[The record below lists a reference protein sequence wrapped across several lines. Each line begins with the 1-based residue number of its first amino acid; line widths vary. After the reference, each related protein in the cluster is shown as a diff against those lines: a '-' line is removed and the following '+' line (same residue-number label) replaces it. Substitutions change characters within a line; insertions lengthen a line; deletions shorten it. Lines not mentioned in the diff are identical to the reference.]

1 MIKSPRKNATYSD
14 LNPYTPKT
22 DPLLY
27 DMDSIY
33 QSIDNMVNTMKGQRF
48 FRPNYGIDLE
58 EYLFDLIDVDT
69 CLLLIKEISEQVEEN
84 DPRINVD
91 LPNSEIDIDPDNHRI
106 DVYFT
111 FKIKNSTGLFQYQ
124 TSLFYNS

>member
-1 MIKSPRKNATYSD
+1 MIKSPKKNAKYTD
-14 LNPYTPKT
+14 LNPYNPKKQS
-22 DPLLY
+22 LLY

-33 QSIDNMVNTMKGQRF
+33 QSIDNMVNTLKGERL

-58 EYLFDLIDVDT
+58 EYLFDLIDRDT
-69 CLLLIKEISEQVEEN
+69 VMLLLKEISQQVEEN

-111 FKIKNSTGLFQYQ
+111 FALKDSAEVFQYQ
-124 TSLFYNS
+124 TSIIY

>member
-1 MIKSPRKNATYSD
+1 LIKSPKKNAKYTD
-14 LNPYTPKT
+14 LNPYNPKKQS
-22 DPLLY
+22 LLY

-33 QSIDNMVNTMKGQRF
+33 QSIDNMVNTLKGERL

-58 EYLFDLIDVDT
+58 EYLFDLIDRDT
-69 CLLLIKEISEQVEEN
+69 VMLLLKEISQQVEEN

-111 FKIKNSTGLFQYQ
+111 FALKDSAEVFQYQ
-124 TSLFYNS
+124 TSIIY